1 MNQTSYGR
9 EGVYS
14 EHLYARGPS
23 RTSSGLICHT
33 LAARDAT
40 STYPRQMSVYLS
52 SRPLWLRWVYTIQ
65 EPFALEFHWNLFI
78 FAKIELF
85 MGKIFEYFGFVFYFF
100 SNEHEPV
107 HIHVKK
113 GSEECIF
120 DLIIENGE
128 LVSLIRREKASADPL
143 NGKDEKTAIDF
154 INLYW
159 KEIVEKWVATF
170 VYKKA
175 VSNTKITKKIK

>member
-1 MNQTSYGR
+1 M
-9 EGVYS
+9 
-14 EHLYARGPS
+14 H
-23 RTSSGLICHT
+23 
-33 LAARDAT
+33 
-40 STYPRQMSVYLS
+40 
-52 SRPLWLRWVYTIQ
+52 
-65 EPFALEFHWNLFI
+65 
-78 FAKIELF
+78 
-85 MGKIFEYFGFVFYFF
+85 
-100 SNEHEPV
+100 
-107 HIHVKK
+107 
-113 GSEECIF
+113 F

-128 LVSLIRREKASADPL
+128 LVSLIKREKASADPL